1 MSGPPEGVVWFP
13 KKLFSVWWDS
23 KLHISDEDRMKE
35 LKREGEDFYKFLW
48 VDITVNAKVEDKD
61 KPKKKHPRTEFA
73 VGGATASYDKIS
85 ALYGRDA
92 SNPTRIVTLHQDGN
106 LFAQPEQAYLVHFP
120 MPTPEERFL
129 WLDLTYAIRGVYLP
143 QCWNCP
149 WPYEDLVQLIR
160 LDFKHRSVQI
170 PFAIPYSSK
179 LYPQPER
186 DLLPEQIDRAGLE
199 IMPEKTIVDNVLH
212 PILQTTTR
220 FTKKILGEKATNSDG
235 EPSHEALF
243 QGSDA
248 ETKRAKEDLRKWLD
262 SCKGKG
268 PQDQLAKARDL
279 DALAKKYNVDRNPKY
294 YRAEVDQEDLSKSPS
309 GKFQESLK
317 KWMLDFWAENRPH
330 LFGNQKHAASAAL
343 VAEKW
348 SQEIAEKPEFKN
360 LTVQS
365 LLAQRDT
372 GERERLVKALSDA
385 VNAGPTGWK
394 VIPKPKLGPVDSF
407 GAAITEMGAFLK
419 LDFGDVFEFNL
430 GKWVLKMADWNQF
443 DDELFGLP
451 KYTPWPWYQRRA
463 LLSSPGGQPDSIVTG
478 HIDFTTNPTFGLG
491 LGHADVTLRL
501 DVTELMCIL
510 PMPGEVYT
518 RQGEEEV
525 GYQNVSAKGEKG
537 RPIDFYSRDL
547 VLAFPAREVKTSS
560 ATKDMTPDHGVITYN
575 GKTFPDIIKRE
586 YGLVMNY
593 NITESTPWEKQ
604 LALFM
609 VQILAV
615 AADAIPVVGPLVS
628 FTIYMGGNSIIDAA
642 WISQYENSSPPVF
655 ALLYSQRSNVAKYKT
670 KVAPKFN
677 FKLTL

>member
-1 MSGPPEGVVWFP
+1 MSGPPEGVVC
-13 KKLFSVWWDS
+13 
-23 KLHISDEDRMKE
+23 DEDRKKE
-35 LKREGEDFYKFLW
+35 LKREGEDFYRFLW
-48 VDITVNAKVEDKD
+48 IDITVNAKAEDKD

-129 WLDLTYAIRGVYLP
+129 WLDRLCNSWGIPPTVLELP
-143 QCWNCP
+143 
-149 WPYEDLVQLIR
+149 VA
-160 LDFKHRSVQI
+160 I
-170 PFAIPYSSK
+170 PFAIPYNPK
-179 LYPQPER
+179 LYSQPER

-248 ETKRAKEDLRKWLD
+248 ETKRAKDDPRKWLD

-309 GKFQESLK
+309 GTFQESVK

-360 LTVQS
+360 LTIQS
-365 LLAQRDT
+365 LLEQRDT
-372 GERERLVKALSDA
+372 GERERLVKALFDA
-385 VNAGPTGWK
+385 INAGPTGWK
-394 VIPKPKLGPVDSF
+394 VILKPKLGPVDSF

-419 LDFGDVFEFNL
+419 LNFGDVFEFNL
-430 GKWVLKMADWNQF
+430 GKWVLKMADWNHFGKWINPDCPVQPK
-443 DDELFGLP
+443 DDEL
-451 KYTPWPWYQRRA
+451 
-463 LLSSPGGQPDSIVTG
+463 PDSIVTG

-491 LGHADVTLRL
+491 LAHADVTHRL

-518 RQGEEEV
+518 RQGEKEV
-525 GYQNVSAKGEKG
+525 GYQNVSAKGEQG

-575 GKTFPDIIKRE
+575 GKNFPDIIKRE

-642 WISQYENSSPPVF
+642 WISEYESSSLPVF
-655 ALLYSQRSNVAKYKT
+655 ALLYSQRRNVAKYKT